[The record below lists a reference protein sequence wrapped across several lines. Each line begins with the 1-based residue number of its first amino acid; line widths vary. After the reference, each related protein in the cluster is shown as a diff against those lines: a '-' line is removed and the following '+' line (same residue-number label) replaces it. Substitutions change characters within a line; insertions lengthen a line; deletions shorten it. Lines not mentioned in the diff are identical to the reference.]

1 MAKNGMPDHSLKAE
15 ELAAQ
20 LAAFRGRIIA
30 LAFIAVLITIL
41 TTWPGPIFAYGLLV
55 LFLVNGTVAYRIACA
70 PWGRPWH
77 QYIFVSIDA
86 ALLTFTLLYPN
97 PFLPIDLPIQFN
109 LRNGVFIYFFVIL
122 AGLAYVYRPHLVVW
136 CGISVTVFWSIGVYW
151 IMRQPG
157 SIWQDLTDN
166 DFDAFLEVYS
176 SPSYVDLGVRVQ
188 EVVVFLIVAGLLA
201 LAVSRARA
209 IALRQANLA
218 QERAN
223 LARYFPSQTADLL
236 ASQTD
241 PFADPRE
248 HNAAVLFADLVS
260 FTAWAQKRPPSETIA
275 LLRDVHRL
283 LAEIV
288 FRNGGTLDKFVG
300 DGLMATF
307 GTPRPGDRDASSAL
321 AAAVQLSDEFVAWSK
336 ASTIQDLPKLAIGVH
351 YGPIV
356 MGDIGTDNRLEFAV
370 LGDTVN
376 VASRLETATRE
387 LQCRCLLSQELVDV
401 AAKEDAGGIQA
412 YHDRL
417 NKRAEIALRGRRGKI
432 GVVVLE

>member
-1 MAKNGMPDHSLKAE
+1 MAEHSLKAE
-15 ELAAQ
+15 ETAAQ

-30 LAFIAVLITIL
+30 LAFIAVLITFL
-41 TTWPGPIFAYGLLV
+41 TTWPGPLFPYGLLL
-55 LFLVNGTVAYRIACA
+55 LFLVNGFAAYRIALA

-77 QYIFVSIDA
+77 QYAFVSIDT

-97 PFLPIDLPIQFN
+97 PLLPIDLPVQFN
-109 LRNGVFIYFFVIL
+109 LRNGAFIYFFVIL
-122 AGLAYVYRPHLVVW
+122 AGLAYVYRPQLVLWGGV
-136 CGISVTVFWSIGVYW
+136 SAAVFWSIGIYL
-151 IMRQPG
+151 IMQQPG
-157 SIWQDLTDN
+157 SFWQDLEYN
-166 DFDAFLEVYS
+166 DFNAFLKIYA
-176 SPSYVDLGVRVQ
+176 SPTFVDIGVRVQ
-188 EVVVFLIVAGLLA
+188 EVVVFLIVSGLLA
-201 LAVSRARA
+201 LTVSRARA
-209 IALRQANLA
+209 IAMRQANLA

-241 PFADPRE
+241 PFSTPRE

-260 FTAWAQKRPPSETIA
+260 FTAWSQKRSPTETIA

-321 AAAVQLSDEFVAWSK
+321 STAFQLVDGYEAWSTTSK
-336 ASTIQDLPKLAIGVH
+336 NRDMPKLSVGVH

-356 MGDIGTDNRLEFAV
+356 MGDIGTDDRLEFAV

-376 VASRLETATRE
+376 VASRLESATRE
-387 LQCRCLLSQELVDV
+387 LGCRCLLSQELVT
-401 AAKEDAGGIQA
+401 AAEAEDINGIET
-412 YHDRL
+412 YRDRL
-417 NKRAEIALRGRRGKI
+417 DKRTAIALRGRSGEI
-432 GVVVLE
+432 SVVIVK

>member
-1 MAKNGMPDHSLKAE
+1 MAEHSLKAE
-15 ELAAQ
+15 EMAAQ
-20 LAAFRGRIIA
+20 LVAFRGRIIA

-41 TTWPGPIFAYGLLV
+41 TTWPGPLFPYGLLL
-55 LFLVNGTVAYRIACA
+55 LFLLNGFVAYRIALTH
-70 PWGRPWH
+70 WGRPWH
-77 QYIFVSIDA
+77 QYVFVSIDA

-97 PFLPIDLPIQFN
+97 PLLPIDLPIQFN

-122 AGLAYVYRPHLVVW
+122 SGLAYVYRPQLVLW
-136 CGISVTVFWSIGVYW
+136 CGVSVAFFWSIGIYW
-151 IMRQPG
+151 MMQQPG
-157 SIWQDLTDN
+157 SVWQNLTYN
-166 DFDAFLEVYS
+166 DFDAFLKIYS
-176 SPSYVDLGVRVQ
+176 APTFVDLGVRFQ

-201 LAVSRARA
+201 LAVGRARA

-236 ASQTD
+236 ASQND

-260 FTAWAQKRPPSETIA
+260 FTAWSQKRSPSETIA
-275 LLRDVHRL
+275 LLREVHRL
-283 LAEIV
+283 LADIV

-307 GTPRPGDRDASSAL
+307 GTPQPGERDASRAL
-321 AAAVQLSDEFVAWSK
+321 AAAIQLVDGYESWRTTSDIPDMPTLS
-336 ASTIQDLPKLAIGVH
+336 IGVH

-356 MGDIGTDNRLEFAV
+356 MGDIGTDDRLEFAV

-376 VASRLETATRE
+376 VASRLESATRE
-387 LQCRCLLSQELVDV
+387 LKCRCLLSQDLVTT
-401 AAKEDAGGIQA
+401 AETEDASEFQT
-412 YHDRL
+412 YRNRL
-417 NKRAEIALRGRRGKI
+417 DKRTAITLRGRNGET
-432 GVVVLE
+432 GVAVVQ